1 MHLRKTSPT
10 DRDVTESKKSAI
22 VAVAREQA
30 KVTLAPLSTGVLNL
44 GIGAAVLLA
53 SALIAA
59 KRQREW
65 EYPVI
70 WAMNSYANRSAVLDY
85 FVQVL
90 TARDL
95 LQGAAF
101 ISLLWY
107 LWFSTQDS
115 DIRAPL
121 MTGTV
126 AASCAGIVSRVL
138 QLVLPTHLRPLH
150 SPAVG
155 FVLPMG
161 VEAGRL
167 NHYNS
172 FPSDHGALFFAL
184 TLVIYRTRPR
194 LGLVAFA
201 WAVLLDIARIYEGYH
216 FPSDVVGSIGLALI
230 MITLFNNRW
239 FHRIAYRIV
248 TWGQTRQALFYL
260 LAFLLTYQIATL
272 FDDVRELGLGFARLV
287 LHHDVF
293 SGG

>member
-30 KVTLAPLSTGVLNL
+30 KVTLAPLSAGVLNL

-107 LWFSTQDS
+107 L
-115 DIRAPL
+115 
-121 MTGTV
+121 
-126 AASCAGIVSRVL
+126 
-138 QLVLPTHLRPLH
+138 
-150 SPAVG
+150 
-155 FVLPMG
+155 
-161 VEAGRL
+161 
-167 NHYNS
+167 
-172 FPSDHGALFFAL
+172 
-184 TLVIYRTRPR
+184 
-194 LGLVAFA
+194 
-201 WAVLLDIARIYEGYH
+201 
-216 FPSDVVGSIGLALI
+216 
-230 MITLFNNRW
+230 
-239 FHRIAYRIV
+239 
-248 TWGQTRQALFYL
+248 
-260 LAFLLTYQIATL
+260 
-272 FDDVRELGLGFARLV
+272 
-287 LHHDVF
+287 
-293 SGG
+293 